1 MQAPSWLS
9 KPPARKDEGDST
21 PSDSSFSAPPPAVK
35 EDPYEKEDYSRYT
48 SRGGSH
54 SEPERRPMFEGGL
67 YHPRLRGCLA
77 QMAMGS
83 KMGAAIGGIFGML
96 MGGYQAIAQ
105 RNLLILPV
113 AAVGGAVSFGF
124 FLGCGMII
132 RCDDG
137 TYVMMTNSGPRKME
151 APMVGSWASIETP
164 AAGSNL
170 HTFDDGRLRPFWRGR
185 RWAKAI

>member
-9 KPPARKDEGDST
+9 KPPARKDEVDST

-77 QMAMGS
+77 QIRVERFDRRGTEPFEPFELLEPFEFFQ
-83 KMGAAIGGIFGML
+83 I
-96 MGGYQAIAQ
+96 
-105 RNLLILPV
+105 RNFP
-113 AAVGGAVSFGF
+113 
-124 FLGCGMII
+124 
-132 RCDDG
+132 
-137 TYVMMTNSGPRKME
+137 
-151 APMVGSWASIETP
+151 
-164 AAGSNL
+164 
-170 HTFDDGRLRPFWRGR
+170 
-185 RWAKAI
+185 